1 MSLILLLK
9 SNKKPTIKAEIKNII
24 TPTINFINYFP
35 SNPFGEST
43 KNNTP
48 INAATTTDEKIAIV
62 DMAAGMAWTKI
73 HHTRPI
79 PNAITK
85 LSLIMSYVFKK
96 VYFCD
101 KPAVSISLSL
111 SA

>member
-1 MSLILLLK
+1 M
-9 SNKKPTIKAEIKNII
+9 KAAIKNIM
-24 TPTINFINYFP
+24 TPTINFSIYFP
-35 SNPFGEST
+35 SKPFGEST
-43 KNNTP
+43 KNSTP

-79 PNAITK
+79 PNAIIK
-85 LSLIMSYVFKK
+85 LNLIISQVFKK

-101 KPAVSISLSL
+101 KPAVSISFAL